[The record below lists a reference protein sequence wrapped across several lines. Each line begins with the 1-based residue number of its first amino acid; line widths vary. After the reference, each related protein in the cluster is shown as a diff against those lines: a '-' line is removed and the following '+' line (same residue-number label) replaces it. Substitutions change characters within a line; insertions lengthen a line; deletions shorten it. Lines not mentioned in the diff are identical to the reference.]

1 MKTNQLRALSREE
14 MVAKGADAREEM
26 FRLRLQQSSG
36 SLEKPSRLPE
46 LRKLV
51 ARVETLL
58 REEELGIQVAAKE
71 PQKKPAVGKKSR
83 KKEEKA

>member
-1 MKTNQLRALSREE
+1 MKTSQLRVLSREE
-14 MVAKGADAREEM
+14 LIAKGADAREEI

-36 SLEKPSRLPE
+36 SLEKPSRLLE

-58 REEELGIQVAAKE
+58 REAELGIERAV
-71 PQKKPAVGKKSR
+71 KPAGEKKDR
-83 KKEEKA
+83 KKKEKA

>member
-1 MKTNQLRALSREE
+1 MKTSQLRALSKEDLI
-14 MVAKGADAREEM
+14 AKGADAREEI

-46 LRKLV
+46 LRKVV

-58 REEELGIQVAAKE
+58 REAELGIEVAAK
-71 PQKKPAVGKKSR
+71 PAEEAKRAR
-83 KKEEKA
+83 KKKETA

>member
-1 MKTNQLRALSREE
+1 MKTSQLRALPKDELI
-14 MVAKGADAREEM
+14 AKGADAREEI

-46 LRKLV
+46 LRKLI

-58 REEELGIQVAAKE
+58 REGELGIEAAAKKVVE
-71 PQKKPAVGKKSR
+71 KRGGKK
-83 KKEEKA
+83 KEKA

>member
-1 MKTNQLRALSREE
+1 MKTSQLRALAKEE
-14 MVAKGADAREEM
+14 LVAKGADAREEI

-58 REEELGIQVAAKE
+58 REAELDIAR
-71 PQKKPAVGKKSR
+71 PAVEKRSGKK
-83 KKEEKA
+83 KEKA